1 MSDKPFE
8 PAFTTERPVGT
19 TECTLGVNFVITGMV
34 AASITHSTTMQA
46 ISGSCPTVA
55 PMPRSVIP
63 CGQPKFNSIP
73 CAPVSSVFLIN
84 SAQLFLS
91 LSAINETIIARPGYS
106 FTISL
111 ISFKFRSSGRSLMSS
126 ILFSP
131 ITFSPLKSTAEYLDD
146 TFFIC
151 EPSVFHTTPPQPAS
165 RARFTLYFLSVGG
178 AEANQYGLGD
188 LIPRKFELMSA
199 IVIHLFQVMF
209 LFASC
214 VLIFASWREKKLH
227 AKAPRSKDAKF
238 QSL

>member
-1 MSDKPFE
+1 MVLISDKPFE

-19 TECTLGVNFVITGMV
+19 TECTLGVNFVITGIV

-91 LSAINETIIARPGYS
+91 LSAINETIIALPGYS

-165 RARFTLYFLSVGG
+165 NARFTLYFLSVGG
-178 AEANQYGLGD
+178 ALANQYGFGD
-188 LIPRKFELMSA
+188 FIPKKVEVMSA
-199 IVIHLFQVMF
+199 IEIFFTAKAQSVAEFAKRLCVFADS
-209 LFASC
+209 FASLR
-214 VLIFASWREKKLH
+214 LIYF
-227 AKAPRSKDAKF
+227 
-238 QSL
+238 

>member
-1 MSDKPFE
+1 MVLMSDNAFD
-8 PAFTTERPVGT
+8 PALTTERPVGT
-19 TECTLGVNFVITGMV
+19 TECTLGVNFVMTGMV

-46 ISGSCPTVA
+46 ISGSCPTAA
-55 PMPRSVIP
+55 PIPRSVIP

-73 CAPVSSVFLIN
+73 CAPVSSVCLM
-84 SAQLFLS
+84 SSCQLFLL
-91 LSAINETIIARPGYS
+91 LSAMSETTIALSGYS

-111 ISFKFRSSGRSLMSS
+111 ISRRFISSGRSLMSS
-126 ILFSP
+126 ILLKP
-131 ITFSPLKSTAEYLDD
+131 IILVPLKSTAEYRDD

-151 EPSVFHTTPPQPAS
+151 EPSVFHTIPPQPAS

-214 VLIFASWREKKLH
+214 VLIFASWRE
-227 AKAPRSKDAKF
+227 
-238 QSL
+238 

>member
-1 MSDKPFE
+1 MVLINDNALV
-8 PAFTTERPVGT
+8 PAFTTDLPVGT
-19 TECTLGVNFVITGMV
+19 TECTLGVSLVITGIC

-46 ISGSCPTVA
+46 ISGSCPTAA
-55 PMPRSVIP
+55 PIPRSVIP

-91 LSAINETIIARPGYS
+91 LSAINETIIALSGYS

-165 RARFTLYFLSVGG
+165 SARFTLYFLSVGG
-178 AEANQYGLGD
+178 ALANQYGFGD
-188 LIPRKFELMSA
+188 FMPRKLLVISA
-199 IVIHLFQVMF
+199 I
-209 LFASC
+209 
-214 VLIFASWREKKLH
+214 KKFVVY
-227 AKAPRSKDAKF
+227 SF
-238 QSL
+238 